1 MGSEE
6 VGRMKERF
14 ATEEWELVR
23 CVPIQAFG
31 IVAGADREP
40 DPKEFEEFAGR
51 MLRGAMTYKD
61 VLHREVA
68 QEFAGDD
75 LGKRIQMAA
84 ETEVGTTRE
93 LLRSKL
99 SAEEYQSY
107 LGSIFIDA
115 LAVARAMGTAGSEIS
130 EQEQTM
136 LAAFGLAWEIDLDEV
151 KRIFGGT

>member
-1 MGSEE
+1 
-6 VGRMKERF
+6 
-14 ATEEWELVR
+14 
-23 CVPIQAFG
+23 
-31 IVAGADREP
+31 
-40 DPKEFEEFAGR
+40 
-51 MLRGAMTYKD
+51 MTYKD